1 MSFSETLKS
10 QNQTL
15 WDTIQSLPFN
25 QELAQGTLPAEKF
38 QFYIGQDSL
47 YLEAYSKALSL
58 ASAKAPTTDAMLEF
72 AQGAQVAIEVERALH
87 EGFFKQ
93 FGVTAPKEASPTCT
107 AYTNFLLGTAAT
119 QGYAEL
125 IAAILPCFWVY
136 WDVGCHI
143 ADTAA
148 SCNPYQ
154 AWIDTYADDAFGDAT
169 KRVIALVDTAAKEA
183 GSDTQARMAHAFKR
197 CTQYEWM
204 FWDSA
209 YRLEAWP
216 V

>member
-1 MSFSETLKS
+1 MSFSQELKS
-10 QNQTL
+10 QNAKL
-15 WDTIQSLPFN
+15 WQVIQDMPFNAELANGSLP
-25 QELAQGTLPAEKF
+25 QEKF

-58 ASAKAPTTDAMLEF
+58 ASAKAPSTDAMLEF

-93 FGVTAPKEASPTCT
+93 FGVTPPAEASPTCT
-107 AYTNFLLGTAAT
+107 AYTNFLLSTAAS

-143 ADTAA
+143 AKSA
-148 SCNPYQ
+148 SPDNPYQ
-154 AWIDTYADDAFGDAT
+154 AWIDTYADDGFGQAT
-169 KRVIALVDTAAKEA
+169 DRVIALVDAAAVEA
-183 GSDTQARMAHAFKR
+183 GPETKARMAHAFHR